1 MFRAYC
7 YLSTGFAEFG
17 LGLTRLT
24 AEPCETQETAD
35 RVLAQ
40 LQTFPGVSGGSIE
53 QNVPGIGWVLAE
65 EVESA
70 VIGARRAAS
79 EAEFGGLGNVSNG
92 FAHS

>member
-24 AEPCETQETAD
+24 SEPTETQETAD

-40 LQTFPGVSGGSIE
+40 LQTLPGVSGGSIE

-70 VIGARRAAS
+70 VIGLRRAES
-79 EAEFGGLGNVSNG
+79 EFGGLGNVSNG
-92 FAHS
+92 FERR